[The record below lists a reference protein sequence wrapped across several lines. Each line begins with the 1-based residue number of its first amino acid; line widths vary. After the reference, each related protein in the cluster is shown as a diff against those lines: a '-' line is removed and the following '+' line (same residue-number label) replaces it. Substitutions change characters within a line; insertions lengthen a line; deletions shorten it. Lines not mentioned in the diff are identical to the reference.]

1 MSQTNQETLKTIY
14 DAFSRGDVNTV
25 MGKLSDDIEYHIT
38 GRSLVSGDYSGK
50 DEVLQ
55 LFTKL
60 MELSEGTFS
69 LEVLDIFANEQ
80 RGVVLT
86 MERARRDGRSLENRA
101 VHVWEMSEGKGD
113 RFHGY
118 NEEVWDEFWS

>member
-14 DAFSRGDVNTV
+14 DAFSKGDVNTV
-25 MGKLSDDIEYHIT
+25 MGNLSDDIVYHIT

-50 DEVLQ
+50 GEVLQ

-69 LEVLDIFANEQ
+69 LEVVDMFANEQ

-86 MERARRDGRSLENRA
+86 MERAKRDGRGLENRA
-101 VHVWEMSEGKGD
+101 VHVWEMSDVKGT
-113 RFHGY
+113 RFDGY
-118 NEEVWDEFWS
+118 HEEVWDEFWS